1 MLLAA
6 LDEWPQATGLGVD
19 ASEAALTYARRNA
32 ERLGMASRTE
42 FRIGDWAEGIEE
54 RFDLILCNPPYV
66 ADGAETGPGVIR
78 I

>member
-1 MLLAA
+1 MAEC
-6 LDEWPQATGLGVD
+6 DGLGID
-19 ASEAALTYARRNA
+19 ASEAALSYARRNA
-32 ERLGMASRTE
+32 ERLGMASRAE

-66 ADGAETGPGVIR
+66 ADGRRDRAGGHR